1 MSIQETVKHIYDYS
15 NGVTRTEKL
24 NGMRSAIKE
33 GNGRS
38 RSTASHSTSSS
49 EMSRVLEHLF
59 CTDTLLLF
67 GQPYL

>member
-1 MSIQETVKHIYDYS
+1 MSIQETVKHMYDYS
-15 NGVTRTEKL
+15 HGVIRTEKL
-24 NGMRSAIKE
+24 NGMRCAIRE

-38 RSTASHSTSSS
+38 RSTASHSTSISG
-49 EMSRVLEHLF
+49 MSRVLEHRF